1 MRAIELMS
9 TPVVT
14 VTTDATSREAAK
26 MLVDN
31 DITAAPVIDQN
42 GRLVGIVS
50 EADLIRGQIQ
60 PDARAHLTNLTERTI
75 PQPRS
80 VAEVVT
86 RDVICVPTSADAA
99 DIAALMLKEGIKSV
113 PVVKDD
119 VPVGMVSRRDLL
131 ATLVRDDAAIAAE
144 ATALLTDY
152 ANGPSPFT
160 VAVTDGVVTLTG
172 DTTIDEFRIARLLTG
187 TVIGVRRV
195 HPGPAHRRGPGR
207 PSGCA
212 STADPAHTEGG
223 QPCSAT
229 RSNDD

>member
-9 TPVVT
+9 RPVMT
-14 VTTDATSREAAK
+14 VATDATTKQVAK

-31 DITAAPVIDQN
+31 DITAAPVVDQN

-60 PDARAHLTNLTERTI
+60 PDARAHLTNITDPNA

-80 VAEVVT
+80 VAEVMT
-86 RDVICVPTSADAA
+86 RHVICVPPSADAA

-119 VPVGMVSRRDLL
+119 APVGMVSRRDLL
-131 ATLVRDDAAIAAE
+131 ATLVRDDGAIAAE
-144 ATALLTDY
+144 ATARLADY

-160 VAVTDGVVTLTG
+160 VAVTDGIVTLTG

-187 TVIGVRRV
+187 TVIGVKRV
-195 HPGPAHRRGPGR
+195 HPGPAHRRRPR
-207 PSGCA
+207 PAQNWPSG
-212 STADPAHTEGG
+212 
-223 QPCSAT
+223 
-229 RSNDD
+229 

>member
-9 TPVVT
+9 RPVMT
-14 VTTDATSREAAK
+14 VATDATTKQVAK

-31 DITAAPVIDQN
+31 DITAAPVVDEN
-42 GRLVGIVS
+42 GRLAGIVS

-60 PDARAHLTNLTERTI
+60 PDARAHLTNLTDLTT

-80 VAEVVT
+80 VAEVMT
-86 RDVICVPTSADAA
+86 RDVICIPPFADAA

-119 VPVGMVSRRDLL
+119 APVGMVSRRDLL
-131 ATLVRDDAAIAAE
+131 ATLVRDDGAIAAE
-144 ATALLTDY
+144 VTARLADY
-152 ANGPSPFT
+152 ASGPSPFT

-172 DTTIDEFRIARLLTG
+172 DATIDEFRIARLLTG

-195 HPGPAHRRGPGR
+195 HPGPAHGRRPR
-207 PSGCA
+207 P
-212 STADPAHTEGG
+212 
-223 QPCSAT
+223 AT
-229 RSNDD
+229 RMCTSG

>member
-14 VTTDATSREAAK
+14 VATDATTKQAAK

-31 DITAAPVIDQN
+31 DITAAPVVDHN

-60 PDARAHLTNLTERTI
+60 PDARAHLTSLTERTI

-80 VAEVVT
+80 VAEVMT

-99 DIAALMLKEGIKSV
+99 DIAALVLKEGIKSV

-119 VPVGMVSRRDLL
+119 APVGMVSRRDLL

-144 ATALLTDY
+144 ATARLTDY

-160 VAVTDGVVTLTG
+160 VAVADGVVTLTG

-187 TVIGVRRV
+187 TVIGVKRV
-195 HPGPAHRRGPGR
+195 HPGPSHRQGPGQASVR
-207 PSGCA
+207 A
-212 STADPAHTEGG
+212 STSDSAH
-223 QPCSAT
+223 A
-229 RSNDD
+229 